1 MTFRKRRWRGKEEI
15 VTLNDM
21 KSLLTQFKSSCFTNL
36 TLNTCW
42 WQTTLGNMIWIWNSD
57 FIQKNMEI
65 LEQTVCNV
73 WINLN
78 AFAFGLSAHREKRFA
93 WNVARLSLSEATLLS
108 NSIAANEINV
118 ACMLTLSSDGL
129 TCFEHHEERTRSIN
143 REGFLK

>member
-1 MTFRKRRWRGKEEI
+1 MTFRKRRWRGKQEI

-21 KSLLTQFKSSCFTNL
+21 KLFLTQFKSSCFMNL

-93 WNVARLSLSEATLLS
+93 KMLGGFPLSGATLLS
-108 NSIAANEINV
+108 AW
-118 ACMLTLSSDGL
+118 MLTLSSDGL